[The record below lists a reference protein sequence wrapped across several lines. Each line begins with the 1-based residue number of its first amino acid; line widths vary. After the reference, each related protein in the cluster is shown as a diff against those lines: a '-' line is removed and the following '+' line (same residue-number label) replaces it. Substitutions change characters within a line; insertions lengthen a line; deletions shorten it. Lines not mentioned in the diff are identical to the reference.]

1 MWLFEPLTTEQ
12 IITGAR
18 AQLHLSAD
26 GLALSR
32 GGVTG
37 GDIAASVADYAEV
50 AEVSVGAGRSCALE
64 LGFGTGRPAW
74 TLKGVA
80 RPQAQWAA
88 HTIEGYRDLAAWS
101 LSSEARAP
109 LAPDELARHL
119 HAYTDDLVLF
129 GNLLVAQ
136 AVCHVASDIDLE
148 PSGDTYDIRLRIDGT
163 VQPVASIPAD
173 LGARLLRMFKNQ
185 AGLQAHRHDITQEG
199 RIRIGRDGGPVDLRV
214 TVMPGISGE
223 KLNVRIF
230 NPATQLFAIANL
242 GMSKAQAETLAGLL
256 SEPTGAIVICGPG
269 GSGKTTTLYA
279 ALQHLAE
286 RPARRAIATIEDPV
300 EFDLPG
306 VSQTQVGRDLD
317 FPKALSVLLRQDP
330 GVIMVGEIRD
340 PQTAQI
346 AMRAGMSGQL
356 LLTTIHAGGPEMVI
370 PRLLDLGLE
379 PYMVSSALSA
389 IVSQRLVRTLCP
401 ACAQHVTLN
410 PQDLAAI
417 GLQPAELVGAEAK
430 AAVGCPQCRGTGY
443 IGRTGIFDITRIC
456 DEIGQL
462 VMARDVATI
471 RERLAGDGLRR
482 AAAEKVLAGVTDVAE
497 VVRVLGGEK

>member
-32 GGVTG
+32 GGVNG

-50 AEVSVGAGRSCALE
+50 AEVSVGAGRSCALQV
-64 LGFGTGRPAW
+64 GFGPSRPAW
-74 TLKGVA
+74 TVKGVA

-101 LSSEARAP
+101 LSSEARDP
-109 LAPDELARHL
+109 LAPDELAKRL
-119 HAYTDDLVLF
+119 HACTDDLVLF

-136 AVCHVASDIDLE
+136 AVSHIASDIDLE

-163 VQPVASIPAD
+163 VQPVASIAVD
-173 LGARLLRMFKNQ
+173 LGARLVRMLKNQ

-199 RIRIGRDGGPVDLRV
+199 RIRLGRDEGPVDLRV

-230 NPATQLFAIANL
+230 NPATQLFNVANL
-242 GMSKAQAETLAGLL
+242 GMSREHAEEFAGFLAQ
-256 SEPTGAIVICGPG
+256 PTGAVVICGPG

-279 ALQHLAE
+279 ALQHVAE
-286 RPARRAIATIEDPV
+286 KPAGRAIATIEDPV

-306 VSQTQVGRDLD
+306 VSQAQVGRDLD

-389 IVSQRLVRTLCP
+389 IVSQRLIRTLCP
-401 ACAQHVTLN
+401 ACAQPATLTA
-410 PQDLAAI
+410 QDLAAI
-417 GLQPAELVGAEAK
+417 GLQPAELIGVQAK

-443 IGRTGIFDITRIC
+443 AGRTGIFDITRIGA
-456 DEIGQL
+456 EVGRL
-462 VMARDVATI
+462 VMARDVGAI
-471 RERLAGDGLRR
+471 RERLATDGLRR
-482 AAAEKVLAGVTDVAE
+482 AAAEKLLAGVTDVAE